1 MTSKTREPANLT
13 VTIIDKN
20 GKELTREELSQLNI
34 WNPTMAHIFAAVIER
49 MQKENLSNQ
58 TDVAQTD
65 TL

>member
-1 MTSKTREPANLT
+1 MKSKTREPANLT

-20 GKELTREELSQLNI
+20 GNELTREELRQLNI
-34 WNPTMAHIFAAVIER
+34 WNPTMAHVFAAVIKR
-49 MQKENLSNQ
+49 MRKENLSNQ